1 MDARQYIMING
12 DYYLN
17 DFNTARLLRWDKLK
31 QKPCPG
37 IMKNHPTDCN
47 RSPDENLIIGWN
59 EVYEGVDV
67 YSLGNQFYKLLMNDA
82 KHKGLS
88 TSGCL
93 KAIREGDIPIL
104 PDSYEQ
110 STDPIDIALI
120 HVMKRSLQF
129 DPKERAS
136 ALELANY
143 LEDALIKMEKQSKQ

>member
-1 MDARQYIMING
+1 MRNVLILSDAN
-12 DYYLN
+12 
-17 DFNTARLLRWDKLK
+17 FHKLFLP
-31 QKPCPG
+31 Q
-37 IMKNHPTDCN
+37 N

-129 DPKERAS
+129 DPKDSFLFLFRGIIS
-136 ALELANY
+136 FTY
-143 LEDALIKMEKQSKQ
+143 GHIKHLIN